1 MGDRRFC
8 PECGVSV
15 KLENLPGH
23 YEKQHPRLE
32 MPEPLTHEAARA
44 AKPRPPATL
53 STRREKRRYLAAAI
67 IVLIVVLA
75 AVLLQFVQWPRAGT
89 GIEVPSDC
97 GTFRL
102 SDHRG
107 QVVLLDFMFV
117 NCEAC
122 RISMPHLVALR
133 NAFGPDVLTMISI
146 DLVPTET
153 EGMLAAFRDEFGATW
168 HFAFD
173 RTGELQLEYKV
184 EIFPSLMIIKPSGK
198 VAFAAP
204 GVTESALLISA
215 VRAVAR

>member
-1 MGDRRFC
+1 VGDRPGRSTGALHRFLESRLR
-8 PECGVSV
+8 PVSTLV
-15 KLENLPGH
+15 LLLVVSSAVAVGFLPGSG
-23 YEKQHPRLE
+23 
-32 MPEPLTHEAARA
+32 TA
-44 AKPRPPATL
+44 PPPSEFGYFVEDFTVTTIEGVAVSL
-53 STRREKRRYLAAAI
+53 SRELA
-67 IVLIVVLA
+67 
-75 AVLLQFVQWPRAGT
+75 QGR
-89 GIEVPSDC
+89 
-97 GTFRL
+97 
-102 SDHRG
+102 
-107 QVVLLDFMFV
+107 VVLLDFMFV